1 VSPVV
6 GGAGTAGGGSGARDA
21 GMRLRLAR
29 QARGYSQQQLAGMAG
44 VSRQAVSAVEAG
56 HSDPSLRVALAL
68 ARALGTGVEELFG
81 PSEPQP
87 EVQARQ
93 VAPAGPPG
101 ARVILAPVGDAF
113 VALPLA
119 GPTATRSG
127 FMPAGGVARPL
138 PSGATPAG
146 RGSPAGTG
154 RSGASGDGGR
164 QQASGAGG
172 PGRGGRPGGVAR
184 SGGAGGAGP
193 ADGFGEPDQAGGLR
207 AVRPIGPPR
216 ATLVVAGCD
225 PALPLLETPLAL
237 LDPPVSFTWWP
248 CGSQEALRLAAAG
261 LVHVA
266 GAHLRGESGGY
277 STGPAADRLRRQ
289 GAEVVGFC
297 SWREGLVLRPGL
309 AGEVTGLAD
318 VARRGL
324 RLVNREHGAEARHV
338 LDRELARLRLDPAT
352 LPGYQ
357 TAAAGHLEV
366 AAAIAA
372 GLADAGVASE
382 PAALAYG
389 LGFVPLTAE
398 HSDLVIPATSAGSRE
413 AAGLLR
419 VLSSRWLL
427 DQLASLPGYDPAR
440 CGEHVAS
447 L

>member
-1 VSPVV
+1 MSPVV

-21 GMRLRLAR
+21 GLRLRLAR

-127 FMPAGGVARPL
+127 FMPAGGVAGPL

-184 SGGAGGAGP
+184 SGGAGG
-193 ADGFGEPDQAGGLR
+193 FGEPDQAGGLR

-216 ATLVVAGCD
+216 PTLVVAGCD

>member
-6 GGAGTAGGGSGARDA
+6 GGAGTTGGGPGTRDA

-56 HSDPSLRVALAL
+56 HSDPSLRVAIAL

-93 VAPAGPPG
+93 VAPAGAAG
-101 ARVILAPVGDAF
+101 ARVTLAPVGDAF

-119 GPTATRSG
+119 GPTATRAG
-127 FMPAGGVARPL
+127 FMPAGGVAGPL
-138 PSGATPAG
+138 PPGAGQPAG
-146 RGSPAGTG
+146 QAG
-154 RSGASGDGGR
+154 
-164 QQASGAGG
+164 
-172 PGRGGRPGGVAR
+172 AR
-184 SGGAGGAGP
+184 P
-193 ADGFGEPDQAGGLR
+193 ADGSGRLNGAGRESPDSTDSADGLR

-216 ATLVVAGCD
+216 PTLVVAGCD
-225 PALPLLETPLAL
+225 PALPLLEMPLAL

-248 CGSQEALRLAAAG
+248 CGSREALRLAAAG

-266 GAHLRGESGGY
+266 GAHLRGESGEY
-277 STGPAADRLRRQ
+277 NTGPAADLAEFI
-289 GAEVVGFC
+289 GAAVIGFC

-318 VARRGL
+318 VASRGL
-324 RLVNREHGAEARHV
+324 RLVNREDGAEARHV

-352 LPGYQ
+352 LPGYE
-357 TAAAGHLEV
+357 TAAAGHLQV

-389 LGFVPLTAE
+389 LGFVPLAAE
-398 HSDLVIPATSAGSRE
+398 HSDLVIPATAAGSRE
-413 AAGLLR
+413 VAGLLR

-440 CGEHVAS
+440 CGEHIAS

>member
-6 GGAGTAGGGSGARDA
+6 GGAGTTGGARDA

-29 QARGYSQQQLAGMAG
+29 QARGFSQQQLAGMAG

-93 VAPAGPPG
+93 VAPVGPVG
-101 ARVILAPVGDAF
+101 ARVSLAPVGDTF

-119 GPTATRSG
+119 GPTATRAG
-127 FMPAGGVARPL
+127 FLPAGGVAGPL
-138 PSGATPAG
+138 PPD
-146 RGSPAGTG
+146 GST
-154 RSGASGDGGR
+154 AS
-164 QQASGAGG
+164 
-172 PGRGGRPGGVAR
+172 RPGDL
-184 SGGAGGAGP
+184 GGA
-193 ADGFGEPDQAGGLR
+193 DRLR

-216 ATLVVAGCD
+216 PTLVAAGCD
-225 PALPLLETPLAL
+225 PALPLLEMPLAL

-248 CGSQEALRLAAAG
+248 CGSREALRLAAAG

-266 GAHLRGESGGY
+266 GAHLRGPGGEY
-277 STGPAADRLRRQ
+277 NTGPAAERLRRQ
-289 GAEVVGFC
+289 GAEVIGFC

-309 AGEVTGLAD
+309 SGKITGLAD

-324 RLVNREHGAEARHV
+324 RLVNREEGAEARYV
-338 LDRELARLRLDPAT
+338 LDRELARLSLDPAA

-357 TAAAGHLEV
+357 TAAAGHLQV

-389 LGFVPLTAE
+389 LGFVPLAAE
-398 HSDLVIPATSAGSRE
+398 HSDLVVPAAAAGGRE
-413 AAGLLR
+413 VAGLLK

-427 DQLASLPGYDPAR
+427 DQLASIPGYDPAR
-440 CGEHVAS
+440 CGEHIAS